1 MNVRTIQKIEIFYY
15 DLQSGEKENV
25 FELALKRDIRLHEL
39 LEGESSEGDLIY
51 EVKFSDGTAKMISHP
66 KGERNEEWQSFKL
79 SKLAQHWSTIYEW
92 LNKRDFKTKR
102 PFKHFSTRYEAEE
115 ARSTPEDW
123 EIIKRFS
130 AEEFELRIGPNEE
143 GLDEFQELEENMNLI
158 LEYED
163 KNSREFINEGR
174 YYDYLLEEWINP
186 RESFLA
192 LEPFILDITYGNFW
206 GNREVTQKSEK

>member
-1 MNVRTIQKIEIFYY
+1 MKLRTIKSIEVFFQ
-15 DLQSGEKENV
+15 DFDSKELENL
-25 FELALKRDIRLHEL
+25 FEFALRKNIRLHEL
-39 LEGESSEGDLIY
+39 LEDESLEGDLIY
-51 EVKFSDGTAKMISHP
+51 EVKFSDGTAKVISHP

-92 LNKRDFKTKR
+92 LNKSDFKTKR

-143 GLDEFQELEENMNLI
+143 GLDEFQELEENMDLI

-163 KNSREFINEGR
+163 KNSRQFISEGR

-186 RESFLA
+186 RESYPA
-192 LEPFILDITYGNFW
+192 LEPFILDVTYGNFW
-206 GNREVTQKSEK
+206 DNKEVTQKSEK